1 MTTAAS
7 VLTTQRPEPVYRGLR
22 RFNLIMGFLHLVQGV
37 LMIAFSNATTYP
49 IFTNFLKFDMATF
62 SLTPDP
68 KLFYELRFGP
78 AVAAFLLISAV
89 AHFYLSTVGYKRY
102 VANLEKGMN
111 PIRFY
116 EYALSSSLMIVL
128 IGMLVGIWDLGTM
141 IALFGVNA
149 PMNLFGIL
157 MELHN
162 QTTTR
167 TDWTAFIYG
176 CIAGVIPWIV
186 IVVAFLGAV
195 NSGDA
200 KPPAFVYA
208 IIPTIFVFFN
218 VFAMNMW
225 LQYKVGR
232 WKDYLFGERIYI
244 VLSLA
249 GEDGAGL
256 DDLLRH
262 ARRRSRP
269 LPHNPDLP
277 CGRGCD
283 GTPPAA
289 FVRPIAECKRPTCA
303 RVSDRQRNL
312 SHAGPSS
319 LTLPGEHAGSASARP
334 SDPGCHIRF
343 PANPADRCV
352 SPPTPSSAPT

>member
-7 VLTTQRPEPVYRGLR
+7 VLTTQRPEPAYRGLR
-22 RFNLIMGFLHLVQGV
+22 RFNLIMGFLHLVQGL
-37 LMIAFSNATTYP
+37 LMIALSNATTYP

-68 KLFYELRFGP
+68 KLAYELRFGP

-111 PIRFY
+111 PVRFY

-149 PMNLFGIL
+149 AMNLFGIL

-162 QTTTR
+162 QTTTK
-167 TDWTAFIYG
+167 TDWTAFIDG

-186 IVVAFLGAV
+186 ILMAFLGAV

-218 VFAMNMW
+218 IFAINMW
-225 LQYKVGR
+225 LQYKKVGP
-232 WKDYLFGERIYI
+232 WKDYLFGERFYI

-249 GEDGAGL
+249 AKTAL
-256 DDLLRH
+256 
-262 ARRRSRP
+262 AWMIFS
-269 LPHNPDLP
+269 
-277 CGRGCD
+277 
-283 GTPPAA
+283 GT
-289 FVRPIAECKRPTCA
+289 
-303 RVSDRQRNL
+303 L
-312 SHAGPSS
+312 
-319 LTLPGEHAGSASARP
+319 
-334 SDPGCHIRF
+334 
-343 PANPADRCV
+343 
-352 SPPTPSSAPT
+352 APV